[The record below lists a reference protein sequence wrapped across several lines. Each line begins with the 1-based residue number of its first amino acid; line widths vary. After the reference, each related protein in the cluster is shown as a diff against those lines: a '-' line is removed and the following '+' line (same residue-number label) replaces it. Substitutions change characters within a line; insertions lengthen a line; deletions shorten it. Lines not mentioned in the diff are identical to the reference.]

1 MIIISAITLV
11 VNTDESETFFKK
23 IHNNIYKKKLFTIYN
38 LIGFF
43 DIFLNII

>member
-11 VNTDESETFFKK
+11 VNTDESETFFKN
-23 IHNNIYKKKLFTIYN
+23 IHNNIKKKLFTIYN